1 MENTFHISQ
10 QTIQQYRSIQQL
22 LDQLDPDAAPQAVIT
37 PESPRPKGEII
48 VFPGSFNPP
57 TTAHLAMLERAEQF
71 ARTQPKTTG
80 EVYLYAAVSKRITD
94 KENVDRPSLLDR
106 IVLIEHVVRNHLARA
121 GVMLFNRGLYV
132 EQADAVHT
140 AFPDVKRLYF
150 LIGYD
155 KIVQIL
161 DPRYYKDRDAALWEL
176 FKLADVLVAPRG
188 QDGPEALDALL
199 AKPENQAFRA
209 HIHALP
215 FDPAYRDISSTR
227 IREQSDRFTEDEP
240 PEVQQFI
247 RETHAY
253 GPPRRQADGT
263 VIDKYGA
270 YEQAIQW
277 LLKEGFSTINRE
289 ATNREPTG
297 EK

>member
-1 MENTFHISQ
+1 METTFHISPE
-10 QTIQQYRSIQQL
+10 TIQQYREVQQL
-22 LDQLDPDAAPQAVIT
+22 LDQLDPDAAPRALIT
-37 PESPRPKGEII
+37 SGSPRPRGEII

-57 TTAHLAMLERAEQF
+57 TTAHLALLEQAEQF
-71 ARTQPKTTG
+71 ARTQPETSG
-80 EVYLYAAVSKRITD
+80 DVYLYAAVSKRITD

-106 IVLIEHVVRNHLARA
+106 IVLIERVVRNHLAHA

-176 FKLADVLVAPRG
+176 FRLADVLVAPRG

-199 AKPENQAFRA
+199 AKPENQAFQA
-209 HIHALP
+209 HIHSLL
-215 FDPAYRDISSTR
+215 FDPAYRAVSSTR
-227 IREQSDRFTEDEP
+227 IREQHDRYSEDEP
-240 PEVQQFI
+240 PEVRQFI

-253 GPPRRQADGT
+253 EPPRRQANGT
-263 VIDKYGA
+263 VIDEYGA
-270 YEQAIQW
+270 YEQTIQK
-277 LLKEGFSTINRE
+277 LIKND
-289 ATNREPTG
+289 TG
-297 EK
+297 EQ

>member
-1 MENTFHISQ
+1 MTVCYNYSMEQTFHISQ
-10 QTIQQYRSIQQL
+10 ETIEAYRSVQHL
-22 LDQLDPDAAPQAVIT
+22 LDQLDPDAAPQALIT
-37 PESPRPKGEII
+37 PGSPRPRGEII

-57 TTAHLAMLERAEQF
+57 TTAHLALLEQAEQF
-71 ARTQPKTTG
+71 ARTQPQTSG
-80 EVYLYAAVSKRITD
+80 EIYLYAAVSKRITD
-94 KENVDRPSLLDR
+94 KEKVDRPSLLDR
-106 IVLIEHVVRNHLARA
+106 IVLIERVVRNHLAHA

-132 EQADAVHT
+132 EQADAVHGS
-140 AFPDVKRLYF
+140 FPDVKRLYF

-199 AKPENQAFRA
+199 AKPENQPFRA

-215 FDPAYRDISSTR
+215 FDPAYRAVSSSR

-240 PEVQQFI
+240 PEVQQFVH
-247 RETHAY
+247 ETHAY
-253 GPPRRQADGT
+253 EPPRRQADGS
-263 VIDKYGA
+263 VVDYYGA
-270 YEQAIQW
+270 YEQTIQR
-277 LLKEGFSTINRE
+277 LMINAPDR
-289 ATNREPTG
+289 
-297 EK
+297 

>member
-1 MENTFHISQ
+1 MTACYNYSMENTFHIPQ
-10 QTIQQYRSIQQL
+10 ETIEAYRSVQHL
-22 LDQLDPDAAPQAVIT
+22 LDQLDPDAAPQALIT
-37 PESPRPKGEII
+37 AGSPQPRGEII

-57 TTAHLAMLERAEQF
+57 TTAHLALLEQAEQF
-71 ARTQPKTTG
+71 ARAQPTTTG
-80 EVYLYAAVSKRITD
+80 TVCLYAAVSKRITD

-106 IVLIEHVVRNHLARA
+106 IVLIERVMCNHIARA

-132 EQADAVHT
+132 EQADAVHGS
-140 AFPDVKRLYF
+140 FSDVKRLYF

-176 FKLADVLVAPRG
+176 FKLADMLVAPRG
-188 QDGPEALDALL
+188 LDGPDALDALL

-215 FDPAYRDISSTR
+215 FDPAYRAVSSTR
-227 IREQSDRFTEDEP
+227 IREQHDRFNEDEP
-240 PEVQQFI
+240 PEVRQFI

-253 GPPRRQADGT
+253 EPPRRQANGT
-263 VIDKYGA
+263 VIDEYGV
-270 YEQAIQW
+270 YKQAIQR
-277 LLKEGFSTINRE
+277 LIKNV
-289 ATNREPTG
+289 TG

>member
-10 QTIQQYRSIQQL
+10 ETIKTYRDIQNL
-22 LDQLDPDAAPQAVIT
+22 LDELDPDAAPQAVIT
-37 PESPRPKGEII
+37 PGSPKPQGEII

-71 ARTQPKTTG
+71 AQRQPATTG
-80 EVYLYAAVSKRITD
+80 EIYLYAAVSKRITD
-94 KENVDRPSLLDR
+94 KEKVDRPSLLDR
-106 IVLIEHVVRNHLARA
+106 IVLIERVVRNHLAHA

-161 DPRYYKDRDAALWEL
+161 DPRYYKDRDSALWEL
-176 FKLADVLVAPRG
+176 FRLADLLVAPRG

-199 AKPENQAFRA
+199 AKPENQPFRA

-215 FDPAYRDISSTR
+215 FDQAYRDISSTR
-227 IREQSDRFTEDEP
+227 IREQHDRFTEDEP

-253 GPPRRQADGT
+253 ESPQRQANGT
-263 VIDKYGA
+263 VIDEYGA
-270 YEQAIQW
+270 HEQEIQR
-277 LLKEGFSTINRE
+277 LLKSGH
-289 ATNREPTG
+289 G
-297 EK
+297 QGQ